1 MPPCRASVYRAVKI
15 SDGGITAFQENL
27 SVGNLRPLG
36 PHYFFRRRIVLKM
49 AFYFFMIHRA
59 KLLKK
64 PEQRKGMKD
73 ENALTGRLHL
83 QKSNRF
89 GVLRSDGLA
98 VEYPAVFLLRGFFG
112 SYFCRPRKVMF
123 FLRDGCG

>member
-1 MPPCRASVYRAVKI
+1 MPPCRTAIDRTVKV

-36 PHYFFRRRIVLKM
+36 PHYFIRRRSVLKIS
-49 AFYFFMIHRA
+49 FYFFMIHRA

-64 PEQRKGMKD
+64 PEQHKGMKD
-73 ENALTGRLHL
+73 ENAPKGRLHL

-89 GVLRSDGLA
+89 RVSQSDGRA
-98 VEYPAVFLLRGFFG
+98 VEYPAVFPLPGFFG

-123 FLRDGCG
+123 FRRDGCG

>member
-1 MPPCRASVYRAVKI
+1 MPPCRTAVYRPVKI
-15 SDGGITAFQENL
+15 SDGGITAVEENL
-27 SVGNLRPLG
+27 SVGDLRPFG
-36 PHYFFRRRIVLKM
+36 PDYFLRRRIALKM

-73 ENALTGRLHL
+73 ENALKGRLHL
-83 QKSNRF
+83 QKSNRSR
-89 GVLRSDGLA
+89 VSRSGGRA
-98 VEYPAVFLLRGFFG
+98 AEYPAVFLLRGFYG
-112 SYFCRPRKVMF
+112 SYFCRPRKVMS